1 MVYWL
6 WVMGY
11 LVTWLLGYLVT
22 WLLGYWVT
30 GLGGYLVINKSV
42 FEFFTIIMCRLD
54 YCLIFLRI
62 GFKRNI
68 IHYKINSIMLE
79 TKFSFERLE
88 VWQEARKLVVDT
100 YKLVRKFPNEEKF
113 AMGDQIRRAVVSVS
127 SNIAEGSGRG
137 SLKEKIHFIEIA
149 YGSLMEVECQIDVAH
164 DLTYISDDD
173 WRLAN
178 EQIRKIG
185 ALLAGLRSKR
195 LTTLNP
201 LTH

>member
-1 MVYWL
+1 MGYWL

-11 LVTWLLGYLVT
+11 GLLGYLVT

-149 YGSLMEVECQIDVAH
+149 YGSLMEVYCQLQLAA
-164 DLTYISDDD
+164 DLNFIKELDFVNIKPKFFSISHK
-173 WRLAN
+173 L
-178 EQIRKIG
+178 I
-185 ALLAGLRSKR
+185 GLRASFRKQ
-195 LTTLNP
+195 LTP
-201 LTH
+201 